1 MKFRSIFQRI
11 MVPMVLIVCLLGT
24 GILMIVSRLF
34 QDIYERQIYEEN
46 NKTANFVAQ
55 SVGSFMNMAYRITE
69 QLANMDDILS
79 MDTALQTP
87 ILEGTVER
95 NDYFELIYIQDMNG
109 DQTGR
114 SSGELGNR
122 ANRWWFIQMLETGRP
137 FVSKSYY
144 SVNTNMACASIFIP
158 LAEDGQEIG
167 ILATDIKLGKLQ
179 EAVAE
184 FSDPENGEIC
194 YIIDGEGVVVAH
206 PEAVYY
212 EELYNYSTLTR
223 TVTKKDENGEVVYDG
238 DGNIVTEELPIEV
251 EPEYA
256 RMISRA
262 MEGKSGQGQITDG
275 GKEYYISYTPI
286 QMDGSSDSWAVISLR
301 EKSMA
306 MALMDRI
313 LRAGILATLAAVA
326 LAVLMILLLTK
337 TITRPIQYCLERLT
351 ALSKGDLS
359 TELPAVKGKD
369 ETARLLGALGETIQ
383 TLKKIIDDITT
394 QLQRI
399 AEGDVTRKQEYVY
412 SGDFNLL
419 GRSLTEI
426 NDSLNR
432 SMREV
437 GVHSAQVHSRA
448 DILTESA
455 QSLTEASAR
464 QADAVDMLAT
474 AVEDT
479 SARIHNGAADA
490 AKAKEKMEQVNA
502 NMTLSYD
509 SVQKLTDAMNRIYE
523 DSRRIDGIA
532 KTVQDIA
539 SRTHLLS
546 LNASVEAARVGEAGR
561 GFSVIASEIR
571 GLAEHCAQAAG
582 ETSAVVETALKE
594 ISEGVEMLDTTV
606 SAIHGSADGIQEAN
620 GLMGNISDAAAMQVE
635 AMERISDALDKI
647 TEVVHNNAEMAVKS
661 AASSM
666 EMKEH
671 TDRLKLAVE
680 RYRY

>member
-1 MKFRSIFQRI
+1 MKFTSIFQKI
-11 MVPMVLIVCLLGT
+11 MIPMILIVCLLGT
-24 GILMIVSRLF
+24 GILTITGRLF
-34 QDIYERQIYEEN
+34 QDTYEGQIYEEN
-46 NKTANFVAQ
+46 NRTADFVAQ

-69 QLANMDDILS
+69 HLANTNDILS
-79 MDTALQTP
+79 METALQTP
-87 ILEGTVER
+87 ILEDTVKR
-95 NDYFELIYIQDMNG
+95 NDYFELIYIQDMKG

-158 LAEDGQEIG
+158 LVENGQEIG
-167 ILATDIKLGKLQ
+167 ILATDIKLDKLQ

-184 FSDPENGEIC
+184 FSDIEQGEIC

-206 PEAVYY
+206 PEKIYY

-223 TVTKKDENGEVVYDG
+223 TVTKKDENGAVVYDKE
-238 DGNIVTEELPIEV
+238 GNIVTQELPIEV
-251 EPEYA
+251 QPEYA
-256 RMISRA
+256 QMISRA
-262 MEGKSGQGQITDG
+262 IEGNSGQGQITDG
-275 GKEYYISYTPI
+275 GKEYYISYAPI
-286 QMDGSSDSWAVISLR
+286 KMDGNSDSWAVISLR

-306 MALMDRI
+306 MALMDKI
-313 LRAGILATLAAVA
+313 LQAGILATLAAVA

-337 TITRPIQYCLERLT
+337 TITRPIQCCLERLT

-359 TELPAVKGKD
+359 TELPAIKGKD
-369 ETARLLGALGETIQ
+369 ETARLLEALGATIQ

-399 AEGDVTRKQEYVY
+399 ASGDLTKQQEYVY

-419 GRSLTEI
+419 GQSLAEI

-437 GVHSAQVHSRA
+437 GIHSAQVHSRT

-455 QSLTEASAR
+455 QSLTEASTR
-464 QADAVDMLAT
+464 QADAVSVLAA
-474 AVEDT
+474 AVDDT
-479 SARIHNGAADA
+479 SAQIHAGASDA
-490 AKAKEKMEQVNA
+490 VKAKEKMAQVNA
-502 NMTLSYD
+502 NMRVSYD

-523 DSRRIDGIA
+523 DSKRIDGIA

-546 LNASVEAARVGEAGR
+546 LNASVEAARVGEAGK
-561 GFSVIASEIR
+561 GFSVIAGEIR
-571 GLAEHCAQAAG
+571 SLAEHCTQAAA
-582 ETSAVVETALKE
+582 ETSAVIGTTLDK
-594 ISEGVEMLDTTV
+594 ISEGVETLDITV
-606 SAIHGSADGIQEAN
+606 KAIYGSADSMQETN
-620 GLMGNISDAAAMQVE
+620 SLIGNISDATATQVDAMT
-635 AMERISDALDKI
+635 RISDALDRI

-671 TDRLKLAVE
+671 TDKLQQAVE